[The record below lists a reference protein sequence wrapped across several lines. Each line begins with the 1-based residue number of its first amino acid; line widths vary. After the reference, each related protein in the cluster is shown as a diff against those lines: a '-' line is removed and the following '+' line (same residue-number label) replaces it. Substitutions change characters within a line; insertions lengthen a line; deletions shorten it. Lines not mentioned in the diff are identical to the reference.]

1 MHTALL
7 IVQYCNGHHVLC
19 SIPLHVQ
26 SLWQFWSTMKKKKI
40 ILDFILIFCFSCFF
54 TMAAIDD
61 NRYLL
66 YTKKLMEAN
75 MEKKLQFV

>member
-26 SLWQFWSTMKKKKI
+26 SLWQFWSTMKKKN
-40 ILDFILIFCFSCFF
+40 ILFSFFYLILVFVFLIFFNDSSG
-54 TMAAIDD
+54 
-61 NRYLL
+61 
-66 YTKKLMEAN
+66 
-75 MEKKLQFV
+75 LQ

>member
-26 SLWQFWSTMKKKKI
+26 SLWQFWSTMKKKKLI
-40 ILDFILIFCFSCFF
+40 YFLFSFFYLILVFVFLIFFNDSSG
-54 TMAAIDD
+54 
-61 NRYLL
+61 
-66 YTKKLMEAN
+66 
-75 MEKKLQFV
+75 LQ